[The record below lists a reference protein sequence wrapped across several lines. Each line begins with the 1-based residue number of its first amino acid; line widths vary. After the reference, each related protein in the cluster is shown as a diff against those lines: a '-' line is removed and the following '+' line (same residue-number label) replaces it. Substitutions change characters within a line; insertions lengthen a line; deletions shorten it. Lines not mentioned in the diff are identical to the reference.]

1 MAQFRIRLSEPIYP
15 LGQDLTIEA
24 DNAQDALAQA
34 NQSAARFGVSVTGL
48 QPLDAQGNPLPAGD

>member
-48 QPLDAQGNPLPAGD
+48 QPLDA